1 MAARGNQKAGKCL
14 HIVFP
19 NFFYILCWDFQLEHF
34 ERANLPPAVKEALIS
49 QTQTVA
55 AKLDADIEA
64 LYKAVD

>member
-1 MAARGNQKAGKCL
+1 M
-14 HIVFP
+14 IFP
-19 NFFYILCWDFQLEHF
+19 IFFYIFCWCFQLEHF

-64 LYKAVD
+64 LYKVVD

>member
-1 MAARGNQKAGKCL
+1 M
-14 HIVFP
+14 IFP
-19 NFFYILCWDFQLEHF
+19 IFFYIFCWCFQLELF
-34 ERANLPPAVKEALIS
+34 ERATLPPAVKEALIS